1 MRPLRAKH
9 PMDTKA
15 AVVAAFSAAADTY
28 EDGAELQ
35 RDVAARL
42 ARRIAVLSLPERP
55 RILEIGCGTGF
66 LSRAL
71 LAMIPSELM
80 LTDVSEAML
89 NRCRETLGPIAT
101 ARYLAMDGER
111 PTLAPGFDLICSSL
125 AFQWFDDL
133 PAALPRL
140 ATLLNPGGHLAFS
153 TLGSGSF
160 ESWKQAF
167 ADLNMPSGMRAYP
180 SRAALAALLSP
191 QLEVDEQHLTRRY
204 ANGHAFLDELKL
216 IGAHAPEDNH
226 RPAPGPLRRV
236 LRGFEGGID
245 VTYHALYGIWR
256 A

>member
-42 ARRIAVLSLPERP
+42 ARRIAALSLPERP
-55 RILEIGCGTGF
+55 RVLEIGCGTGF

-71 LAMIPSELM
+71 AKMNPSELV

-89 NRCRETLGPIAT
+89 NRCREALGPIPT

-133 PAALPRL
+133 AAALPRL
-140 ATLLNPGGHLAFS
+140 AALLNPGGHLAFA
-153 TLGSGSF
+153 TLGNDSF
-160 ESWKQAF
+160 ENWKQAF
-167 ADLNMPSGMRAYP
+167 ADLNAPSGMRGYP
-180 SRAALAALLSP
+180 SPTVLAALLSP
-191 QLEVDEQHLTRRY
+191 QVQLDEEHLTRRY
-204 ANGHAFLDELKL
+204 VNAHAFLDELKL

-245 VTYHALYGIWR
+245 VTYHTLYGTWR